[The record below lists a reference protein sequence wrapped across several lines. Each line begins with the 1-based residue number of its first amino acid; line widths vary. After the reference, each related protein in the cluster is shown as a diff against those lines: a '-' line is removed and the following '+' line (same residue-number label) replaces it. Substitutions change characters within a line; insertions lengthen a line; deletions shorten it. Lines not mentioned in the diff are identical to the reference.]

1 MPPTLSYAAAA
12 ILRAIDAGHHYGF
25 DIMDALGLPSGTVYP
40 ALRRM
45 EASTLVQSKWEA
57 AQIAQREAR
66 PARKYY
72 DLTRSGRAALADAA
86 ARYRFP
92 AANRSARTARP
103 ARGEA

>member
-1 MPPTLSYAAAA
+1 MPPSLSYAAAA
-12 ILRAIDAGHHYGF
+12 ILHAIHAGHHYGF

-45 EASTLVQSKWEA
+45 EASALVVAKWEPA
-57 AQIAQREAR
+57 GIAQRDAR

-72 DLTRSGRAALADAA
+72 GLTRSGRAALADAA

-92 AANRSARTARP
+92 TVDLPARQPRP
-103 ARGEA
+103 ARGDA